1 MVSYNP
7 LKTKYSQLE
16 NSEVRR
22 ESKILGQK
30 TLSIATLVERVNQE
44 ADMDIAKMPPNQTL
58 KGRKIS
64 LLKNEFKI
72 NVQNPDQVLTLWRV
86 EIKVSSNRFLLKIL
100 TNI

>member
-22 ESKILGQK
+22 ESKIFGQK

-86 EIKVSSNRFLLKIL
+86 EIKVSSNRFLVKN
-100 TNI
+100 TDKH